1 VVLGVVVAKCSG
13 DHPSQLRTWRHS
25 SEALNRLLRGSL
37 RFVSIRFQ
45 DNAALDGAAVA
56 AFKNKPA
63 PDNPPL
69 AWIFSK
75 PIAIVAPWMCHCPNM
90 PWSLGNFHAANV
102 DTLICKLGALASGA
116 HYSTAGH
123 PGSARH
129 RQPGTVPISTILS
142 ANSDR
147 WALTIPK

>member
-1 VVLGVVVAKCSG
+1 VQRSRLAEAFFGAFLQEYHSRSFSSRKPAHMRSLSSRLLVPFLTMGAGLGANPLGRPPSPRGSDNCSG
-13 DHPSQLRTWRHS
+13 DHFRRMRSWRHS

-56 AFKNKPA
+56 ALKNKPA

-75 PIAIVAPWMCHCPNM
+75 PIAIVAPWMCH
-90 PWSLGNFHAANV
+90 
-102 DTLICKLGALASGA
+102 
-116 HYSTAGH
+116 
-123 PGSARH
+123 
-129 RQPGTVPISTILS
+129 
-142 ANSDR
+142 
-147 WALTIPK
+147 